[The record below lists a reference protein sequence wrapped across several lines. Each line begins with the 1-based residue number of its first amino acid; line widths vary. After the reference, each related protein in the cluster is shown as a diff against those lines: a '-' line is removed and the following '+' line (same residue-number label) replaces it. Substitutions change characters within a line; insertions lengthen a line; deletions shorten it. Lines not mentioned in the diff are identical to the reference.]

1 MGALDKLPPPLQPAG
16 AKHCSQAAH
25 PASVFKILLF
35 RLGVYL
41 GAIFHGH
48 PERNHLKEVQIYKT
62 RRHNS
67 VLHIIDNS
75 DLQFRATDIPDL
87 IFLCVPLLSDAET
100 RRRECTCL
108 RMLKHSYTEI
118 WSRIVITITVPP
130 MKDFEV
136 SLRKQEKRKKS
147 LTEYISCFRAPSIP
161 SIVCISEDLIGPI
174 PGDPEQLWYTQL
186 WKAIFGA
193 CSRDNRLVLM
203 TYNRGYTR
211 SAKAANVL
219 S

>member
-1 MGALDKLPPPLQPAG
+1 M
-16 AKHCSQAAH
+16 
-25 PASVFKILLF
+25 
-35 RLGVYL
+35 
-41 GAIFHGH
+41 
-48 PERNHLKEVQIYKT
+48 
-62 RRHNS
+62 
-67 VLHIIDNS
+67 
-75 DLQFRATDIPDL
+75 
-87 IFLCVPLLSDAET
+87 
-100 RRRECTCL
+100 
-108 RMLKHSYTEI
+108 
-118 WSRIVITITVPP
+118 ITITVPP

-203 TYNRGYTR
+203 TYLSDPQQDSLPFQLLLLVF
-211 SAKAANVL
+211 SAEEENV
-219 S
+219 